1 MDESAETEIREAE
14 KARKKRQ
21 GESGGKN
28 QIIETE
34 ATLEDGDYDD
44 FVS

>member
-1 MDESAETEIREAE
+1 MDEIAETEIREAE
-14 KARKKRQ
+14 EARKKRQ
-21 GESGGKN
+21 GESGGGS

-34 ATLEDGDYDD
+34 TTLEDGDYDD